1 MLNGL
6 MQHWP
11 LRISA
16 LLAHAERFHRS
27 ARLVT
32 RRGDGSL
39 VERGY
44 ADLAA
49 RAAQLGHALLAHGIG
64 PGDRVATIAW
74 NDDRH
79 LDAYFGI
86 TGIGAVCHT
95 INPRLFP
102 EQICQIITDARDRIL
117 MVDPDFLPALLARSV
132 DLAAAGVERIVVLDD
147 ALPVGASGGELALG
161 DYDSFLAGRPDTIA
175 WPALEEETAALLCY
189 TSGTTGMPKG
199 VLYSHRATVLHAMA
213 VCMADVFGLRAVDRI
228 MPVVPM
234 YHVNAWG
241 LPFAAALTGSG
252 LVLPG
257 PRATPADLLAL
268 IRAAGVTATAG
279 VPTVWLGLAKEL
291 RESGPR
297 LEGLRI
303 VSGGA
308 ALPVSLARELSED
321 FGIQV
326 NHAWGMTEMSPVG
339 LVNTPKPE
347 NADWPQERWIAHQT
361 RQGRPLFGVEMRVVD
376 QDGAEVA
383 MDGTAFGEL
392 LVRGPWI
399 ARGYFNREENG
410 AVDAQG
416 WFHTGDIVTMD
427 ASGYV
432 QIVDRAKDVIKSGG
446 EWISSIELENIAV
459 GHPKVEEAA
468 VIAARHERWDERPL
482 LIVTARDPADPPTRA
497 ELLGWY
503 EGRIARWWTPDDVVV
518 VDCLPHTGTGKLL
531 KTELKER
538 FRDHLLGTPEAGAAL
553 G

>member
-1 MLNGL
+1 MNGL
-6 MQHWP
+6 MQQWP
-11 LRISA
+11 LRLSA
-16 LLAHAERFHRS
+16 LLTHAAKFHRA
-27 ARLVT
+27 ARLIT

-39 VERGY
+39 AERGY
-44 ADLAA
+44 QELAA
-49 RAAQLGHALLAHGIG
+49 RAAQLGHALLAHGISA
-64 PGDRVATIAW
+64 GDRVATIAW

-102 EQICQIITDARDRIL
+102 EQICQIVTDAGDRII
-117 MVDPDFLPALLARSV
+117 MVAPDFLPPLLERTAE
-132 DLAAAGVERIVVLDD
+132 LAAAGVERLVVLDD
-147 ALPVGASGGELALG
+147 AIPEGAATGPLALCA
-161 DYDSFLAGRPDTIA
+161 YDSFLAGQPEEIA
-175 WPALEEETAALLCY
+175 WPELDEEAAALLCY

-199 VLYSHRATVLHAMA
+199 VLYSHRATVLHAYA

-268 IRAAGVTATAG
+268 IGQARVTAAAG
-279 VPTVWLGLAKEL
+279 VPTVWLGLVKEL
-291 RESGPR
+291 RAAGRKMP
-297 LEGLRI
+297 GLRG

-308 ALPVSLARELSED
+308 ALPVSLARELAED

-347 NADWPQERWIAHQT
+347 NADWPQDRWLAHQVK
-361 RQGRPLFGVEMRVVD
+361 QGRPLFGVEMRVVGA
-376 QDGAEVA
+376 DGADVA

-392 LVRGPWI
+392 LVKGPWI
-399 ARGYFNREENG
+399 ARGYFNGEENG
-410 AVDAQG
+410 ALDAAG

-427 ASGYV
+427 SSGYV

-446 EWISSIELENIAV
+446 EWISSIDLENIAV

-482 LIVTARDPADPPTRA
+482 LIVTARDRADPPTRD
-497 ELLGWY
+497 ELIDWY
-503 EGRIARWWTPDDVVV
+503 AGKIARWWTPDDVVV
-518 VDCLPHTGTGKLL
+518 VDALPHTGTGKLL
-531 KTELKER
+531 KTELKAK
-538 FRDHLLGTPEAGAAL
+538 FRDHLLEDRQSGSPT
-553 G
+553 